1 LEAEAKAKAA
11 AEQPARAKVDE
22 KPPRKPPPAAA
33 PEPKAQ
39 RNFTDP
45 ESRIL
50 KTKDG
55 YIQGYNAQAA
65 VDAHAQIIVAHT
77 LGNNGSDQNQFA
89 PLLDAIKTNLGSNP
103 HEVSADAR
111 TKATAKAKP
120 SRSWAVTLIKNR
132 GVLLGF
138 VEAPDQKAAE
148 LGAAKAF
155 TLSEWPRKRLLV
167 RAFNL
172 NATRNRQMCAP
183 PLASIHLPQ
192 WLQLTS
198 SKPPSLSRLI
208 RRRTEA
214 PNRSTKESAM
224 MMARVII
231 ECSHH

>member
-1 LEAEAKAKAA
+1 MSSEAKAKAA

-55 YIQGYNAQAA
+55 YIQGYNAP

-103 HEVSADAR
+103 HEVSADAGYCSSANLR
-111 TKATAKAKP
+111 TLSRDGSKATSQPDDKSTAASP
-120 SRSWAVTLIKNR
+120 LPRSGR
-132 GVLLGF
+132 
-138 VEAPDQKAAE
+138 
-148 LGAAKAF
+148 
-155 TLSEWPRKRLLV
+155 
-167 RAFNL
+167 
-172 NATRNRQMCAP
+172 
-183 PLASIHLPQ
+183 
-192 WLQLTS
+192 
-198 SKPPSLSRLI
+198 
-208 RRRTEA
+208 
-214 PNRSTKESAM
+214 PNP
-224 MMARVII
+224 ARF
-231 ECSHH
+231 SPG

>member
-1 LEAEAKAKAA
+1 MRTPVPS
-11 AEQPARAKVDE
+11 PARAACEAVAIL
-22 KPPRKPPPAAA
+22 PICSTRRIAAA
-33 PEPKAQ
+33 LGVASLSMAIGTAG
-39 RNFTDP
+39 RNIGGSGRLRSTLIR
-45 ESRIL
+45 S
-50 KTKDG
+50 
-55 YIQGYNAQAA
+55 AA
-65 VDAHAQIIVAHT
+65 SPLAGARPASKRQKRYSCAIGRSAGLT
-77 LGNNGSDQNQFA
+77 RTPA
-89 PLLDAIKTNLGSNP
+89 PRPAMSSLRS
-103 HEVSADAR
+103 R

-132 GVLLGF
+132 ACF
-138 VEAPDQKAAE
+138 WA
-148 LGAAKAF
+148 
-155 TLSEWPRKRLLV
+155 LSRRRIRRRQSLPQRRLS
-167 RAFNL
+167 RSASGSASGYWCASAFNL

-214 PNRSTKESAM
+214 ANRSTKESAM